1 MNIRA
6 HKLKRITQKFGIK
19 FTRMTN
25 PRESGKISQSER
37 EASSIFR
44 KLLKEPESE
53 LLTSPLSGKYYLR
66 AEDKSILLVLGNGQ
80 ISIVNHVYGYNV
92 PLSQK
97 CEKLLTINFLEEV
110 EDRRTKMETEY
121 NSNIQHSLKTIIK
134 NLNEKTS

>member
-25 PRESGKISQSER
+25 PLESGKISQSER

-134 NLNEKTS
+134 NLNEKRS